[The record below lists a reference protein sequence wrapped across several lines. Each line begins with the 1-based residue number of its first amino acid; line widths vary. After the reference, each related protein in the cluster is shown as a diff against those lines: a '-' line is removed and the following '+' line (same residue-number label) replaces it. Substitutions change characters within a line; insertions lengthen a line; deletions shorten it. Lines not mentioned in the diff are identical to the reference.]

1 MSRRPPAP
9 LARQIGGRG
18 EIAIRAAGPADGE
31 AISRL
36 AQLADRRIP
45 VAPLL
50 LAASDGE
57 PVVVLST
64 VTGELVSDP
73 FRATADLVD
82 LLRLRAGQLQ
92 MLAA

>member
-1 MSRRPPAP
+1 M
-9 LARQIGGRG
+9 
-18 EIAIRAAGPADGE
+18 
-31 AISRL
+31 
-36 AQLADRRIP
+36 
-45 VAPLL
+45 
-50 LAASDGE
+50 
-57 PVVVLST
+57 LST